1 MLSTFYQLVII
12 IIINILAITL
22 NIKDTYTK
30 SNNADRDSEYNKM
43 IIMY

>member
-22 NIKDTYTK
+22 NIKDTHNK